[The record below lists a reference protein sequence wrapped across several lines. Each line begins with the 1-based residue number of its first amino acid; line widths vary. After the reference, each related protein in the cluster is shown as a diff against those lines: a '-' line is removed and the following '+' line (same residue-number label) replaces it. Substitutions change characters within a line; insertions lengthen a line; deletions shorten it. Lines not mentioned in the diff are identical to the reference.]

1 MSFGAK
7 SQPQQ
12 SLKLRSHQPEEV
24 EFPLINGSGGFN
36 LSMVP
41 TEVHHNKVYVRVSR
55 ETCDPDDDEYFRI

>member
-1 MSFGAK
+1 M
-7 SQPQQ
+7 QNH
-12 SLKLRSHQPEEV
+12 SLELISSEREEV

-36 LSMVP
+36 LSMAP